1 MLTLVCRIS
10 LLTVLVVWLYISYN
24 YFDARWLDGLTDSTD
39 VSLSKYFEASS
50 WNCAS
55 HRLNTAQDGQLML
68 WLQSGHY
75 AVSLFPLV
83 AVILSVKNSGMCIRH
98 WVCDSI
104 IFIITCLILLFSGS
118 GKPWRLQLSFLQTR
132 GRGHRG
138 AFLLRGPIRFCL
150 VPFVSRS
157 DVWSSSGTLSMDI
170 FSVYV

>member
-10 LLTVLVVWLYISYN
+10 LLTILVVWLCISYN

-39 VSLSKYFEASS
+39 VNLSKYFEANS

-83 AVILSVKNSGMCIRH
+83 AVILSIKNSGMCIRH

-118 GKPWRLQLSFLQTR
+118 GKPWRLQLFYKQEAGDTE
-132 GRGHRG
+132 
-138 AFLLRGPIRFCL
+138 GPSYL
-150 VPFVSRS
+150 GVP
-157 DVWSSSGTLSMDI
+157 
-170 FSVYV
+170 